1 MAVTDETLM
10 QQVKQG
16 DLRKT
21 SDLFDRY
28 HKQLYNFFVKI
39 TFDRDLGHDLV
50 QNVFL
55 RMIKYRKTYNETK
68 AFKSWMYQI
77 ARNVYADHAR
87 KNKVLGADL
96 ADVEQVKTYLARVD
110 EKMVQDEREKLL
122 YISLFRLTPAQREI
136 LILTRF
142 QQMKYEEVAKIMN
155 TSVANIKVKVHR
167 AMHKLRETYLELE
180 KI

>member
-1 MAVTDETLM
+1 MVIPDETLM

-16 DLRKT
+16 DLRKA

-55 RMIKYRKTYNETK
+55 RMIKYRKTYNENK
-68 AFKSWMYQI
+68 AFRSWIYQV

-87 KNKVLGADL
+87 KNKVLVADL
-96 ADVEQVKTYLARVD
+96 ADVEQVKTHLSNIDDR
-110 EKMVQDEREKLL
+110 MVQDEREKLL
-122 YISLFRLTPAQREI
+122 YISLYRLTPAQREI

-142 QQMKYEEVAKIMN
+142 QQMKYEEVAKIME

-167 AMHKLRETYLELE
+167 AMHKLKETYLELE